1 MSTPG
6 FAISHPVRTR
16 LGWLAIIGLLMCFG
30 AQAAAPRAN
39 DPDLQRVAQFRLD
52 DQSMAKY
59 IKAQQAVMQVSE
71 AHPELETQTDDSSN
85 AKTLDETIARVDK
98 QPLLRAA
105 LASAGMS
112 SSDYVL
118 CSLALMQSGIY
129 AWGVQMQGQK
139 MWDKIPPGVPTENTK
154 WVIAHKT
161 ELKKL
166 QAQDEGN

>member
-1 MSTPG
+1 MSARLPG
-6 FAISHPVRTR
+6 KSHPVRDR
-16 LGWLAIIGLLMCFG
+16 LAWLVIIGLLVCFG
-30 AQAAAPRAN
+30 AQAAAPKAT
-39 DPDLQRVAQFRLD
+39 DPDLQRVARFRLD

-59 IKAQQAVMQVSE
+59 VKAQRAIMQVSK
-71 AHPELETQTDDSSN
+71 AHPELEKQTGSSN
-85 AKTLDETIARVDK
+85 AKTLDETIARIDR

-139 MWDKIPPGVPTENTK
+139 MWDKIPPGIPTENTR
-154 WVIAHKT
+154 WVIAHKA

-166 QAQDEGN
+166 QAQAEGK